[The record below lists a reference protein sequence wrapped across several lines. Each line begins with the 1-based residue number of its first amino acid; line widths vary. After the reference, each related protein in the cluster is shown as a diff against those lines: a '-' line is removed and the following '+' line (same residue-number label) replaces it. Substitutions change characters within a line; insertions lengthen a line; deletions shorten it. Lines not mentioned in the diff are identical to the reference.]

1 MKTFIKLLT
10 LSIIFSIFNY
20 GTLSAQ
26 TNSDGVYVVYE
37 EVYFFNEIDY
47 AFYQCYN
54 EFLMGDDSKSS
65 IRLKRAA
72 YFVALEA
79 QDAKAHNKKP
89 IEKQAQRLESL
100 ADSLS
105 LGRIT
110 SAWELRRAFA
120 RTHNVIA
127 NQHYVRAAA
136 YWTGKETQNAGR
148 AMINAAGYLG
158 HAAQWSGR
166 KIEKGVV
173 GVGKGVAT
181 GAKATGR
188 AVSKGAVATAKGA
201 ETVGVESVRGVR
213 WIGGKLIKGIGFVPE
228 KVGQGIEWLGSS
240 IKQIGDE
247 VEPVKKIK

>member
-1 MKTFIKLLT
+1 MKITIKFIALAIGLLFVNIEQGQSQNEEYLIT
-10 LSIIFSIFNY
+10 I
-20 GTLSAQ
+20 
-26 TNSDGVYVVYE
+26 E
-37 EVYFFNEIDY
+37 EVFYFDELDY

-54 EFLMGDDSKSS
+54 AFLSGETVKAGS
-65 IRLKRAA
+65 RLRRAA
-72 YFVALEA
+72 YFAKQEA
-79 QDAKAHNKKP
+79 NTANPPNKKP

-213 WIGGKLIKGIGFVPE
+213 WIGGKMIKGIGFVPE